1 MNKILKTVFVL
12 VTVWIYPIMNAQTT
26 PPPPPGGGPPGF
38 PLPGI
43 LILAFAG
50 VGYAVYTLKNNPKK

>member
-1 MNKILKTVFVL
+1 MNKILKTVI
-12 VTVWIYPIMNAQTT
+12 VWVAVCIYPLMYAQTS

-43 LILAFAG
+43 LILAFTG